1 MALFFCTDCKKAI
14 NSGLF
19 ADEVYTF
26 EGKPYCKD
34 CFEKNH
40 LTEFKEKEAA
50 EAVRIQKDTA
60 DFITSTTNEINGY
73 RIIKYIE
80 LYHTYVEEGTRSF
93 NQALTNMRNRAVAS
107 GGNAVIGVQITNFVQ
122 RSPLN
127 GMYVIFT
134 SICGTIV
141 RVEKIE
147 A

>member
-1 MALFFCTDCKKAI
+1 MGLYICADCKKAI
-14 NSGLF
+14 KKGLF
-19 ADEVYTF
+19 ESEVYDF
-26 EGKPYCKD
+26 DGKTYCKD

-40 LTEFKEKEAA
+40 LVEFKEKEAA

-73 RIIKYIE
+73 RIVKYIE

-127 GMYVIFT
+127 GMYVIFM

-141 RVEKIE
+141 RIEKIE